1 MIQRPFWPSLLLAW
15 EAASI
20 HSDSPK
26 NIHSQAVQVLHLSRL
41 ESTQC
46 NQNQKQSNPIAT
58 KISENNTYRSFILYD
73 LLFNLFSRL
82 STRFEAAD
90 GFYNGFRS
98 FDILISNIENNNLTD
113 NLLNFDNIC
122 TGYSDF

>member
-1 MIQRPFWPSLLLAW
+1 M
-15 EAASI
+15 
-20 HSDSPK
+20 
-26 NIHSQAVQVLHLSRL
+26 SRL

-73 LLFNLFSRL
+73 LLFNRFSRMP
-82 STRFEAAD
+82 TRFEAAD

-98 FDILISNIENNNLTD
+98 FDILISNIETNNLTD